1 LEKSEKYLFDARGY
15 IILKNIFDLNQIE
28 QMSKEIIKI
37 ERAPANMLPKG
48 VSFGKTP
55 SDEESYLSSVI
66 CASSVFDQA
75 TFHPKILDIMSEVTL
90 GLFRLNHSYSISRFG
105 LGGYT
110 YMHMGGTP
118 IHPKGAY
125 MSSGKEIF
133 SLTTKAVIP
142 LTNHD
147 LEDGCF
153 AAIPG
158 SHKAIF
164 ERPFGNHPDQNEG
177 LEPIS
182 AKPGDVIIFTEALAH
197 GSLVKKTNN
206 VRRTLYLCYSVAY
219 MPDWTK
225 LDLKTPEWY
234 IDQFDGAKRKVLSL
248 KVD

>member
-1 LEKSEKYLFDARGY
+1 MEKSEKYLFDARGF
-15 IILKNIFDLNQIE
+15 IILKNLFDSNQID

-37 ERAPANMLPKG
+37 EKTQGNLLPKG
-48 VSFGKTP
+48 VSYGKPPTE
-55 SDEESYLSSVI
+55 EESYLSSVI

-75 TFHPKILDIMSEVTL
+75 TFHPRILNIMSEVTL
-90 GLFRLNHSYSISRFG
+90 GLYRLNHAYSISRFG
-105 LGGYT
+105 SGGYT

-125 MSSGKEIF
+125 MSSGNEIF

-142 LTNHD
+142 LTNHEI
-147 LEDGCF
+147 EDGCF

-177 LEPIS
+177 LEPIT

-197 GSLVKKTNN
+197 GSLVKKSNN

-225 LDLKTPEWY
+225 LDLIIPEWY
-234 IDQFDGAKRKVLSL
+234 KNQFEGEKKKVLSL
-248 KVD
+248 KID